1 MNIGIEQIDEMRNR
15 TNCSYQEAKELL
27 EKHDGDLID
36 AIVEFEKRHGSKQ
49 KKTSEKKSEKNSS
62 FGKKVKEL
70 VQKGFINRFVIEKEE
85 NTILNIPVNVLILAV
100 IITMPL
106 IWIYPII
113 FIAIYLMGYKIRL
126 RKEEGQEV
134 DINELVDGIGS
145 KVRTAT
151 DKMREKPADKG
162 QSNQNQSMSA
172 DQEVQSDSEKKNEDG
187 YNEITIK

>member
-162 QSNQNQSMSA
+162 QSNQNQGMNEE
-172 DQEVQSDSEKKNEDG
+172 EVQSDSEKKNEDG

>member
-1 MNIGIEQIDEMRNR
+1 MNIGIEQIDEMRKR

-36 AIVEFEKRHGSKQ
+36 AIVEFEKKYGSKQ
-49 KKTSEKKSEKNSS
+49 KGTSGKDSS

-70 VQKGFINRFVIEKEE
+70 VQKGFDNRFVIEKGE

-106 IWIYPII
+106 IWIYPLI

-126 RKEEGQEV
+126 RKEEGEEV
-134 DINELVDGIGS
+134 DINEFVDGIGN

-151 DKMREKPADKG
+151 DKMREKPASKG
-162 QSNQNQSMSA
+162 QGINHKEGMNEGK
-172 DQEVQSDSEKKNEDG
+172 EVQNDSEKKSEDG

>member
-36 AIVEFEKRHGSKQ
+36 AIVEFEKMHGNKQ
-49 KKTSEKKSEKNSS
+49 KKTSSEKNRS

-70 VQKGFINRFVIEKEE
+70 VHKGFINRFVIEKEE

-126 RKEEGQEV
+126 RKEKGQEV
-134 DINELVDGIGS
+134 DINEFMDEIGS

-162 QSNQNQSMSA
+162 QKSNQNQNQGMNEE
-172 DQEVQSDSEKKNEDG
+172 EVQSDSEKKTEDG

>member
-27 EKHDGDLID
+27 QKHDGDLID
-36 AIVEFEKRHGSKQ
+36 AIVEFEKNHGSKQ
-49 KKTSEKKSEKNSS
+49 KKTSEKNSS

-70 VQKGFINRFVIEKEE
+70 VQKGFVNRFVIEKEE

-134 DINELVDGIGS
+134 DINEFVDGIGS

-151 DKMREKPADKG
+151 EKMREKPSDKG
-162 QSNQNQSMSA
+162 QKNNHQNQGMNEE
-172 DQEVQSDSEKKNEDG
+172 EVQNHSEKKNEDG

>member
-1 MNIGIEQIDEMRNR
+1 MNISIEQIDEMRKR

-36 AIVEFEKRHGSKQ
+36 AIVEFEKNHGGKQ
-49 KKTSEKKSEKNSS
+49 KNTSSEKNGS
-62 FGKKVKEL
+62 FVKKVKEL
-70 VQKGFINRFVIEKEE
+70 IQKGFITRFVIEKEE
-85 NTILNIPVNVLILAV
+85 NTILNIPVNVLILAL

-113 FIAIYLMGYKIRL
+113 FIVIYFMGYKIRL
-126 RKEEGQEV
+126 RKEEGPEV
-134 DINELVDGIGS
+134 DINEIFDGIGS

-151 DKMREKPADKG
+151 DKMREKPADNNS
-162 QSNQNQSMSA
+162 QNNQSSA
-172 DQEVQSDSEKKNEDG
+172 KAEQAVNNASEQKEDG